1 MLTKSVR
8 SFQTSCALET
18 GLSDFHKMTVT
29 VPKSYLEKKQP
40 KITSYRDFGKFLNND
55 FRTQILRDFLTL
67 RLSNDSLSLDL
78 CVDIYIRALDIYAPK
93 EKKYLRANSSPF
105 INKPI
110 SKAAMNRTRL
120 RNKVSKK

>member
-1 MLTKSVR
+1 
-8 SFQTSCALET
+8 
-18 GLSDFHKMTVT
+18 MTVT

-40 KITSYRDFGKFLNND
+40 KITSYRNFGKFS
-55 FRTQILRDFLTL
+55 TMILEHKFCEIFLTL
-67 RLSNDSLSLDL
+67 HLSNNSLPLDL
-78 CVDIYIRALDIYAPK
+78 CVDICIRALDIYAPK

-120 RNKVSKK
+120 RISF